1 MDFSESY
8 FINDSL
14 PHLSVNKSY
23 GLISPDEMFQ
33 GPGHRGFADKTA
45 ACGRLVCDIKLSAK
59 ELIRSRSYD
68 LTELTNV
75 ILKSKR
81 CELDYDQIRNMYM

>member
-1 MDFSESY
+1 MPVKLKIIFSY
-8 FINDSL
+8 NLINL
-14 PHLSVNKSY
+14 H
-23 GLISPDEMFQ
+23 EMFKK

-68 LTELTNV
+68 LTELANV

-81 CELDYDQIRNMYM
+81 LELDYDQIRNMYM